1 MQRSGEIKPLKTPFA
16 SAAQRAQAQKPNISN
31 DVRSANHHHFLA
43 SSNFVKK
50 NYQTTK
56 YVSADTWLLSH
67 RPLPQTVHSKL
78 ISTLITPKH
87 FFTPRD
93 QQSTW
98 DIIDRQYTLSKWMTE
113 TNKQVNQNLS
123 SQIKII
129 KIVPSEQYT
138 NAFFSHF
145 LKKRTEG
152 QIWEP
157 NLLNEQIRIC

>member
-1 MQRSGEIKPLKTPFA
+1 MQRSGEIKPLKTPLA

-50 NYQTTK
+50 NYHTTK

-67 RPLPQTVHSKL
+67 RPLPRTVHSKL

-87 FFTPRD
+87 FFTKPRD

-98 DIIDRQYTLSKWMTE
+98 DIIGRQYTLSKWMTE
-113 TNKQVNQNLS
+113 TNKQVNQKLS
-123 SQIKII
+123 SQIKIT

-138 NAFFSHF
+138 NAFFFPFPQKENGRSD
-145 LKKRTEG
+145 LGAKS
-152 QIWEP
+152 P
-157 NLLNEQIRIC
+157 